1 MKVIFVE
8 EVPGVARVGQAKTV
22 AKGFARNYLL
32 PYKLAVVEG
41 SQAAKAAEKG
51 VRKKIKAREIEASE
65 MSSLAEQVDGVE
77 ITLEAKVGE
86 HDKLYGSITAT
97 DIAAAVSEKVG
108 RDIDKKKVDLAE
120 PIRFV
125 GSYNVTVKLMWDI
138 MSSVK
143 VNVISDAPPVVEE
156 KKPRAKKEEEAAEA
170 TEGTEAVE
178 SEEGAEATVSVDAE
192 PSVEAAVSE
201 EETAAPEAVVDM
213 PAIDEAVEDLAEEI
227 EAEIE
232 EK

>member
-1 MKVIFVE
+1 VKVIFIE
-8 EVPGVARVGQAKTV
+8 EVPGVARVGQSKTV
-22 AKGFARNYLL
+22 AKGFARNYLI

-41 SQAAKAAEKG
+41 SQAAKAAEKD
-51 VRKKIKAREIEASE
+51 VRKKINAREIEASE
-65 MSSLAEQVDGVE
+65 MSGLAEQVDGVE
-77 ITLEAKVGE
+77 VTLEAKVGE
-86 HDKLYGSITAT
+86 HDKLYGSITAA

-108 RDIDKKKVDLAE
+108 RDIDRKKVDLAE

-138 MSSVK
+138 AASVK

-156 KKPRAKKEEEAAEA
+156 KKPRGRKAEEVEAAEA
-170 TEGTEAVE
+170 P
-178 SEEGAEATVSVDAE
+178 GAAAT
-192 PSVEAAVSE
+192 
-201 EETAAPEAVVDM
+201 EETAEPAEETAPSEAVVEM